1 MGLRSKGHSPC
12 GELEQTLALTM
23 SNILIVDDDFDS
35 LWLLQVV
42 LEGHGHRVFLAS
54 DGQQAL
60 EMASRYLPDVIVT
73 DWNMPRMEGDVL
85 CERLKCYPSLALIP
99 VIMASARPPPLNRTG
114 LWDIFLRKPLDIE
127 ALAERVDSLVTKR
140 LANNS
145 IRSHCG
151 AMPLGRWAPE
161 AARYWA

>member
-1 MGLRSKGHSPC
+1 
-12 GELEQTLALTM
+12 M

-42 LEGHGHRVFLAS
+42 LEGHGHRVFLAG

-99 VIMASARPPPLNRTG
+99 VIMASARPPPLNRT
-114 LWDIFLRKPLDIE
+114 WTATIV
-127 ALAERVDSLVTKR
+127 LAGVAAKV
-140 LANNS
+140 LAGDVES
-145 IRSHCG
+145 K
-151 AMPLGRWAPE
+151 
-161 AARYWA
+161 AA